1 LVPTASNIILARTPD
16 GRKAAAIGLFFAG
29 IPLGIGGSFLI
40 AGLLGPLIGWR
51 GSFLLMAAI
60 GVVAMLAVARVKDPT
75 PRQHDLPTMA
85 GQIAEWWQTFKANA
99 RLRWAS
105 LGLIFLHAHVAT
117 SPFVLLWLV
126 EDKGLIKAQASSLYG
141 TMFIAFGLAGSI
153 GVGLLVDWAHRR
165 FAKDRAWSSL
175 IALALLVPLILSY
188 RLMPAN
194 SPLFLIG
201 MAASILFM
209 TMIYGP
215 LFSVIEQEL
224 PLHLKATAVGINM
237 LVLNILMI
245 GGLSLGIGIM
255 SQHLA
260 DAGSS
265 QSWTLPLLMADL
277 IAFSGLIMVW
287 RAVRVGAGKETSDE
301 N

>member
-1 LVPTASNIILARTPD
+1 
-16 GRKAAAIGLFFAG
+16 
-29 IPLGIGGSFLI
+29 
-40 AGLLGPLIGWR
+40 
-51 GSFLLMAAI
+51 M
-60 GVVAMLAVARVKDPT
+60 
-75 PRQHDLPTMA
+75 
-85 GQIAEWWQTFKANA
+85 
-99 RLRWAS
+99 
-105 LGLIFLHAHVAT
+105 
-117 SPFVLLWLV
+117 
-126 EDKGLIKAQASSLYG
+126 
-141 TMFIAFGLAGSI
+141 
-153 GVGLLVDWAHRR
+153 DWAHRR

-260 DAGSS
+260 DTGSS
-265 QSWTLPLLMADL
+265 QSWTLPLLVADL

-287 RAVRVGAGKETSDE
+287 RAVRVGAGKETH
-301 N
+301 